1 MREII
6 LTTPTEL
13 ETIIE
18 KVLDRK
24 IAKEE
29 KVEKV
34 EKTYSINQVAKL
46 LGRSHKKISD
56 LVALGVLKTTA
67 DNRIYESS
75 IREYNNK

>member
-1 MREII
+1 MEKII
-6 LTTPTEL
+6 VITPTEL
-13 ETIIE
+13 ESMIE
-18 KVLDRK
+18 KVFDRK
-24 IAKEE
+24 IVLE
-29 KVEKV
+29 EKV

-56 LVALGVLKTTA
+56 LVAIGVLKTTA

>member
-1 MREII
+1 MDRII
-6 LTTPTEL
+6 ITSPTEL

-18 KVLDRK
+18 KVIDKKLGKDD
-24 IAKEE
+24 
-29 KVEKV
+29 VL

-56 LVALGVLKTTA
+56 LVALGVLKTTP

-75 IREYNNK
+75 IKSYNSK

>member
-1 MREII
+1 MEKII
-6 LTTPTEL
+6 GITPTEL
-13 ETIIE
+13 ESMIE
-18 KVLDRK
+18 KVFDRK
-24 IAKEE
+24 IVSE
-29 KVEKV
+29 EKV

>member
-1 MREII
+1 MNRII
-6 LTTPTEL
+6 VTTPTEL
-13 ETIIE
+13 ESIIE
-18 KVLDRK
+18 KVIDKK
-24 IAKEE
+24 IIPEE
-29 KVEKV
+29 KI

-56 LVALGVLKTTA
+56 LVALGVLKTTP

>member
-24 IAKEE
+24 IAKE
-29 KVEKV
+29 EKV

>member
-24 IAKEE
+24 ITKE
-29 KVEKV
+29 EKV

-56 LVALGVLKTTA
+56 LVAIGVLKTTA
-67 DNRIYESS
+67 DNRVYESS
-75 IREYNNK
+75 IREYNSK

>member
-1 MREII
+1 MNRII
-6 LTTPTEL
+6 ITTPTEL
-13 ETIIE
+13 ESIIE
-18 KVLDRK
+18 KVIDKK
-24 IAKEE
+24 IIPEE
-29 KVEKV
+29 KI

-56 LVALGVLKTTA
+56 LVALGVLKTTP

>member
-1 MREII
+1 MDRII
-6 LTTPTEL
+6 VTTATEL

-24 IAKEE
+24 IKTEE
-29 KVEKV
+29 IP

-56 LVALGVLKTTA
+56 LVSLGILKTTV
-67 DNRIYESS
+67 DNRVLESS
-75 IREYNNK
+75 IREYNNR

>member
-24 IAKEE
+24 IAKD
-29 KVEKV
+29 EKV

-56 LVALGVLKTTA
+56 LVALGVLKTTP

>member
-1 MREII
+1 MNRII
-6 LTTPTEL
+6 VTTPTEL
-13 ETIIE
+13 ESIIE
-18 KVLDRK
+18 KVIDKR
-24 IAKEE
+24 IIPEE
-29 KVEKV
+29 KI

-56 LVALGVLKTTA
+56 LVALGILKTTP

>member
-1 MREII
+1 MNRII
-6 LTTPTEL
+6 ITSPTEL

-18 KVLDRK
+18 KVIDKKLGKDD
-24 IAKEE
+24 
-29 KVEKV
+29 VL

-56 LVALGVLKTTA
+56 LVALGVLKTTP

-75 IREYNNK
+75 IKAYNSK